1 MAVQIARGPMERAIY
16 AREGKSEST
25 GPGRRNYR
33 SSDAKGVEG
42 TSADWTR
49 HDVTSHCGVFQIKR

>member
-42 TSADWTR
+42 TSAD
-49 HDVTSHCGVFQIKR
+49 